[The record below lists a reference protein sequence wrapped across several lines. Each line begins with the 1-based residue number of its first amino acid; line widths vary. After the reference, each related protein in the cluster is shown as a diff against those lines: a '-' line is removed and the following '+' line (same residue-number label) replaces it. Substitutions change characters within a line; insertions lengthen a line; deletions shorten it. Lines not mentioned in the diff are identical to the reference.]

1 MANIGFFCL
10 DGYLERLARL
20 SDAEVGRVFRAC
32 MLYHKTGEVADLND
46 REGMA
51 FDFIRADIDAAGEK
65 YRAKCEKNREN
76 VEKRWGGTSECDRI
90 RPNTDEYQTI
100 RPYTTEAKENI
111 NINIKENEK
120 DFIDV
125 DNAREIQADHDRVL
139 DAAEDAG
146 FKMSNDVRAALISL
160 YADHGLQK
168 VLDGL
173 RSCVEH
179 GAPHLAYLKAVLRGE
194 PRKPPGK
201 TVPAQQY
208 GQRDYSSEQDEA
220 MARMLSMMGGA
231 DSA

>member
-32 MLYHKTGEVADLND
+32 MRYHKTGEVADLND

-65 YRAKCEKNREN
+65 YKAKCEKNREN
-76 VEKRWGGTSECDRI
+76 VEKRWGCTSEYDRI
-90 RPNTDEYQTI
+90 RPNTTEYQTI

-120 DFIDV
+120 DLIDV
-125 DNAREIQADHDRVL
+125 DNAREIQADHNRVL

-146 FKMSNDVRAALISL
+146 FKMSNDVRDALISL
-160 YADHGLQK
+160 YADHGLVK

-173 RSCVEH
+173 KSCVEH
-179 GAPHLAYLKAVLRGE
+179 GAPNLAYLKAVLRGE
-194 PRKPPGK
+194 PKKAQKK
-201 TVPAQQY
+201 TVTAQQY
-208 GQRDYSSEQDEA
+208 GQRDYTGEQEA
-220 MARMLSMMGGA
+220 AFNRMIRDIQQSQTG
-231 DSA
+231 

>member
-1 MANIGFFCL
+1 MAREYVPIFF
-10 DGYLERLARL
+10 DWLENTQDL
-20 SDAEVGRVFRAC
+20 SAEEKGH
-32 MLYHKTGEVADLND
+32 L
-46 REGMA
+46 
-51 FDFIRADIDAAGEK
+51 IDAVIMYASGSDEWIDQLQTSGEK
-65 YRAKCEKNREN
+65 IAFRFMRGQIDRNTAISEARAKAGSSKREQRETN
-76 VEKRWGGTSECDRI
+76 ENKPE
-90 RPNTDEYQTI
+90 QTI
-100 RPYTTEAKENI
+100 TKFPKEKEEEKEKEKEN
-111 NINIKENEK
+111 NNNR
-120 DFIDV
+120 
-125 DNAREIQADHDRVL
+125 AREDDDDDLHQIQADHDRVL

-146 FKMSNDVRAALISL
+146 FKMSNDVRATLIAL

-179 GAPHLAYLKAVLRGE
+179 GAPNLAYLKAVLRGE
-194 PRKPPGK
+194 SRKPSGK

>member
-65 YRAKCEKNREN
+65 YKAKCEKNREN
-76 VEKRWGGTSECDRI
+76 VEKRWSGTAEYDRI
-90 RPNTDEYQTI
+90 RTNTDEYQPI
-100 RPYTTEAKENI
+100 RPYSTEAKENI

-120 DFIDV
+120 DLIDV
-125 DNAREIQADHDRVL
+125 DNAREIQADHNRVL

-146 FKMSNDVRAALISL
+146 FRMSNDVRASMIAL

-179 GAPHLAYLKAVLRGE
+179 GAPNLAYLKAVLRGE
-194 PRKPPGK
+194 PKKAQKK
-201 TVPAQQY
+201 TVTAQQY
-208 GQRDYSSEQDEA
+208 GQRDYTGEQEA
-220 MARMLSMMGGA
+220 AVERMFREIRESQTG
-231 DSA
+231 